1 MSRKT
6 PFRRVRQAKEQ
17 RRTSLAWTGRMDVS
31 LVEGFHM
38 QPRRSLSHA
47 ASGRVPVP
55 SAVHWWLRL
64 TSYGWDQP
72 AKSLPERE
80 LIRRSQLASWIL
92 AGLLIVDI
100 VLLPIG
106 FSDPRSDPGTLIAVL
121 VAAACAVL
129 AAFLNRQ
136 GQVTMVAILLI
147 LVICGAILGSDIA
160 EPGGIATDTLPD
172 YDLLVMAV
180 VVAAS
185 LLPPISAFAVAGL
198 TSMLIC
204 LDFLLQPHAL
214 DLQQDLASYPDALSG
229 AVTLLA
235 RPIALQILVA
245 TVAFLWVRGTERA
258 INRADRAE
266 ELAALEHAF
275 AEQKRQLEVGVQDIL
290 AVLVQVANGQ
300 YNVRVSPIQ
309 EPQLWQVGAALNN
322 LLNRLQRA
330 SQTEYEFQR
339 TREEIE
345 RLAASIAAAQAGRP
359 PHWPPPSGTPVDL
372 LVNQISAQRGGGG
385 PTSGQSGPHQP
396 IR

>member
-1 MSRKT
+1 MQSRR
-6 PFRRVRQAKEQ
+6 P
-17 RRTSLAWTGRMDVS
+17 
-31 LVEGFHM
+31 
-38 QPRRSLSHA
+38 LSHA
-47 ASGRVPVP
+47 APERVPSP
-55 SAVHWWLRL
+55 SPVNWWLRL

-72 AKSLPERE
+72 AKSLAERE

-92 AGLLIVDI
+92 AGLLIVDA

-106 FSDPRSDPGTLIAVL
+106 FSDPGSDPGTLTAVL

-136 GQVTMVAILLI
+136 GQVTTVGVLLI
-147 LVICGAILGSDIA
+147 IVICGAILGSDLA

-185 LLPPISAFAVAGL
+185 LLPPISAFVVAGM
-198 TSMLIC
+198 TSILIC
-204 LDFLLQPHAL
+204 LDFFLQPHAL
-214 DLQQDLASYPDALSG
+214 DLQQDLASYPDPLSG

-258 INRADRAE
+258 IDRADRAE

-275 AEQKRQLEVGVQDIL
+275 AEQKRQLETGVQDIL

-300 YNVRVSPIQ
+300 YSMRVAPIQ

-339 TREEIE
+339 TREGIE

-359 PHWPPPSGTPVDL
+359 TLWPPSSGTPVDL
-372 LVNQISAQRGGGG
+372 LLNQISAQRGGG
-385 PTSGQSGPHQP
+385 PTSGQSGPHAP